1 MFLKSHMSHLIMGM
15 LLNVIFHGEC
25 YPFYFW
31 NQFPLRF
38 IRSHITHTISGV
50 LFNVVLLK
58 NFLHFSEFLKFC
70 TRICQKILLTFIFY
84 AFYWMFSLF
93 TFQILSPFSVS
104 FPQTHCPIPCPSASM
119 RVFPHSPIHSCLPA
133 LTFPYTGAFSLHR
146 TKGLSSHWCS
156 TRPSS
161 ATYEAGT
168 MGPSMC
174 TLWLVV

>member
-1 MFLKSHMSHLIMGM
+1 MFLKSHMSHLIMGI

-58 NFLHFSEFLKFC
+58 NFLHFSEFLNFC

-84 AFYWMFSLF
+84 LCILLDVFFIYISNIISFSSFLPQNPLSHSLSLCFYEGVPP
-93 TFQILSPFSVS
+93 LSHTLLP
-104 FPQTHCPIPCPSASM
+104 PHPDIP
-119 RVFPHSPIHSCLPA
+119 L
-133 LTFPYTGAFSLHR
+133 
-146 TKGLSSHWCS
+146 HWCIQ
-156 TRPSS
+156 PS
-161 ATYEAGT
+161 
-168 MGPSMC
+168 
-174 TLWLVV
+174 

>member
-1 MFLKSHMSHLIMGM
+1 MFLKSHMSHLIMGI

-58 NFLHFSEFLKFC
+58 NFLHFSEFLNFC

-93 TFQILSPFSVS
+93 TFQILSPFQ
-104 FPQTHCPIPCPSASM
+104 FPSPKPTVP
-119 RVFPHSPIHSCLPA
+119 FPVPVLLWGCSPTL
-133 LTFPYTGAFSLHR
+133 PYTPASPPWHSLTEVHSAFLGPRVSPPIDAQQGHPLLHMR
-146 TKGLSSHWCS
+146 LEPWVPPCVLFGW
-156 TRPSS
+156 
-161 ATYEAGT
+161 
-168 MGPSMC
+168 
-174 TLWLVV
+174 